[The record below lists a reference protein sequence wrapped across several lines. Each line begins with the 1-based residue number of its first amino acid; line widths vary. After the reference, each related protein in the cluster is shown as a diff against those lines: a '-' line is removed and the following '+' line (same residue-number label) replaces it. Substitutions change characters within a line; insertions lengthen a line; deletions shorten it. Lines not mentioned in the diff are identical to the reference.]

1 VLMQAH
7 TTMPADMLAEL
18 AQRHDPA
25 RAFLQMA
32 ADVIRHHHERYDG
45 SGYPDR
51 LAGSAIPL
59 AARLVA
65 LADVYDAL
73 RSRRS
78 WKPALSHQAAVG
90 LITEASGG
98 QFDPA
103 LVEAFARCAGEFEK
117 VYRELPG

>member
-1 VLMQAH
+1 
-7 TTMPADMLAEL
+7 MPADMLAEL
-18 AQRHDPA
+18 AQSYDAA

-45 SGYPDR
+45 GGYPDR

-59 AARLVA
+59 AARIVA

-78 WKPALSHQAAVG
+78 WKPPIRGRHPQSTRASYTPSCLSNFAIGCGPIRSPRSRQSALLLRA
-90 LITEASGG
+90 I
-98 QFDPA
+98 
-103 LVEAFARCAGEFEK
+103 
-117 VYRELPG
+117 